1 MHSVVRGSIP
11 NPKSQ
16 WPKFASRKQASN
28 VFSAK
33 IKNVE
38 GQQDWFE
45 ASDLQVS
52 ALNKLP
58 ALGETRF
65 YGFVNTHL
73 SPKDF
78 NAMVSCVRT
87 HICVNLLSCSSS
99 HHAQSWKLFPVRCP
113 ANQLMTHAAT
123 ISKLDACGC
132 QKHHP
137 CTEDHAFDTLQ
148 LTHARAIFMH
158 GQVRQRDHPVV
169 VGAAAGFLDDWRD
182 GAASKWSASYFKT
195 AGIKDVQVKAGTL
208 PYGDSVIKKYVSPVY
223 ICAIY

>member
-28 VFSAK
+28 EFSAK

-87 HICVNLLSCSSS
+87 HISVNLLSCSSS
-99 HHAQSWKLFPVRCP
+99 HHAQSWKLFPVSVSS
-113 ANQLMTHAAT
+113 QSTHDSCRHNLSSWMLVD
-123 ISKLDACGC
+123 IRSII
-132 QKHHP
+132 
-137 CTEDHAFDTLQ
+137 
-148 LTHARAIFMH
+148 HARRTMH
-158 GQVRQRDHPVV
+158 LTRYNLRARARYLHAWTG
-169 VGAAAGFLDDWRD
+169 
-182 GAASKWSASYFKT
+182 SAT
-195 AGIKDVQVKAGTL
+195 
-208 PYGDSVIKKYVSPVY
+208 
-223 ICAIY
+223 

>member
-28 VFSAK
+28 EFSAK

-87 HICVNLLSCSSS
+87 HISVNLLSCSSS

-123 ISKLDACGC
+123 SWMPVDVRSII
-132 QKHHP
+132 
-137 CTEDHAFDTLQ
+137 
-148 LTHARAIFMH
+148 HARRTMH
-158 GQVRQRDHPVV
+158 LTRYNLRARARYLHAWTG
-169 VGAAAGFLDDWRD
+169 
-182 GAASKWSASYFKT
+182 SAT
-195 AGIKDVQVKAGTL
+195 
-208 PYGDSVIKKYVSPVY
+208 
-223 ICAIY
+223 